1 LAADP
6 GKLALYFS
14 NRHTE
19 VYTASNS
26 ERQGASDVAVKVVH
40 VSDLS
45 GTQANEE
52 QFATLIVHEHPNYKT
67 PITLEV
73 LPDEVGE
80 LPEDEQ
86 YVAIELIQPGERR
99 GRRAI
104 LSLDRFN
111 KLASGQDMDAILMH
125 AVAGSARRRGGG
137 QVVPLPAGRS
147 RKERVDYTSIEHAGR
162 PHRGR
167 ITDAEK
173 QIVRTNLDEVNRR
186 LRAAGLRE
194 IDPEDPTLR
203 ERYGL

>member
-1 LAADP
+1 
-6 GKLALYFS
+6 
-14 NRHTE
+14 
-19 VYTASNS
+19 
-26 ERQGASDVAVKVVH
+26 VAVKVVH

-45 GTQANEE
+45 GKQASEDE
-52 QFATLIVHEHPNYKT
+52 FAKLIIHEHPNYKT

-80 LPEDEQ
+80 LPDDGQ
-86 YVAIELIQPGERR
+86 YVAVELIQPGERR

-104 LSLDRFN
+104 IALDRFN
-111 KLASGQDMDAILMH
+111 KLASSQDMQTVLLN
-125 AVAGSARRRGGG
+125 AVAAGAQQRGSG
-137 QVVPLPAGRS
+137 QVAALRGRRS
-147 RKERVDYTSIEHAGR
+147 RKDRVDYTAIEHAGR

-173 QIVRTNLDEVNRR
+173 QMVRNNLDEVNRR

-194 IDPEDPTLR
+194 INPEDDTLR